1 MLLNKAQLLLV
12 FIVDFAI
19 AQEVFD
25 QKKDPPKIQV
35 ALVLDTSTSMDGLL
49 LQTRT
54 EIWKLSNY
62 LRQQRLHNVKP
73 TIEFSILEYGNAN
86 LSKEKG
92 YVRVVADFTTRL
104 SSLAI
109 DLQQLTPLGGEEW
122 CGYALQTA
130 IDSLQ
135 WSSKSNDVKM
145 IFIAGNEPFNQGP
158 INFREEALK
167 AKEKGIVINT
177 IFCGDYELGRKN
189 FWKMGADL
197 SGGSYANFN
206 QNSKLEIPATPF
218 DKSIDSLNQVWNTTV
233 IPINPKDK
241 DFKEFVTIEYSL
253 NDFNNIETI
262 INRLEYKF
270 QNIELFSDW
279 DQVSKCMSD
288 FSVIK
293 SAEIE
298 QNIEKRHLINDLTEN
313 LIRSRIKFLNDVKKA
328 KNNTIVERDLF
339 EILTNISN
347 ETLTFFGY

>member
-1 MLLNKAQLLLV
+1 MIGNRKYRNLRKIVAQLLLV

-19 AQEVFD
+19 GQEVFD

-233 IPINPKDK
+233 IPINQKDK
-241 DFKEFVTIEYSL
+241 HFLQTLICQSL
-253 NDFNNIETI
+253 CN
-262 INRLEYKF
+262 YKF
-270 QNIELFSDW
+270 L
-279 DQVSKCMSD
+279 KMSR
-288 FSVIK
+288 F
-293 SAEIE
+293 
-298 QNIEKRHLINDLTEN
+298 
-313 LIRSRIKFLNDVKKA
+313 
-328 KNNTIVERDLF
+328 
-339 EILTNISN
+339 
-347 ETLTFFGY
+347 